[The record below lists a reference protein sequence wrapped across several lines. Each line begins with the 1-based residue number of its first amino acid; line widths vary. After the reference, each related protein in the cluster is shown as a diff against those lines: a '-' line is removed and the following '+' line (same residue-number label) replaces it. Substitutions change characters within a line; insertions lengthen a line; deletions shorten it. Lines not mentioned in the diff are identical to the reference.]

1 MTRSTPRLLGL
12 ALLFAAMAH
21 AAAPD
26 KPKPADL
33 EKLMAQYRTA
43 CITLDY
49 HLKYDRIE
57 EPYGRG
63 YRCPNCGGYHGSDMT
78 EHVTHQYPLRVPG
91 YLVDDRTVVSASLHI
106 PARFIAKVVA
116 SAGGAETAATLDG
129 WSATEDAVRF
139 SLAEPLPGTTP
150 LAFVDGAE
158 TVRQIAFSFEDGLT
172 QLNVAPLDEKSV
184 WYEELRRAFREG
196 LPSALCLDAQD
207 RAVALSIRSTVALEE
222 SYRNPNRWDW
232 LSADEM
238 AQTFARIEQTAR
250 SGVFAVRLN
259 FRVERSRERRR
270 AYRYDSD
277 SSEAPEQH
285 EVGLLV
291 APDTLAI
298 VVPLSPERLATL
310 TGLTA
315 TTQDGKE
322 VVGTFA
328 GQLRDYSIL
337 MARFEGI
344 GGTPL
349 AFDDGEPSRNLHR
362 TVIGVAPR
370 AVNNRLFLSSGTSVL
385 ESFERGYKGHLEP
398 EVPLRMSS
406 PAMVFDLEG
415 KVVAVPC
422 ALTAPTARSRYSSA
436 TTLLNGRLA
445 HAIFAAPATYLNPAN
460 TPSPDGRPL
469 PPPWFGAEL
478 QALTAEIAAERHLD
492 IPPRSDE
499 GALVSSVAPGSPA
512 AQAGLRK
519 DDILLLWGP
528 DSACQVPIEIEDEGR
543 YGGGESF
550 PWQELDEVPDQY
562 FEHIPSPWPSPRNTL
577 VDRMAAIGVGGTLH
591 LTWQR
596 GEQVMTAAVP
606 IVQGRPTYETAP
618 KHRDR
623 TLGLTVKPMT
633 DEVRRY
639 LKLDENAP
647 GVVVSA
653 ITPGSKASV
662 AGIKPYELVTKV
674 NDAPVATLDAFAEA
688 VKASPDEVRLT
699 VNRIGKDR
707 IVKMKKAANG
717 GAKKADGET
726 PTAQGGAAPA
736 QDAEEDAEEVDGAEA
751 AEDAGAVDP

>member
-1 MTRSTPRLLGL
+1 
-12 ALLFAAMAH
+12 
-21 AAAPD
+21 
-26 KPKPADL
+26 
-33 EKLMAQYRTA
+33 
-43 CITLDY
+43 
-49 HLKYDRIE
+49 
-57 EPYGRG
+57 
-63 YRCPNCGGYHGSDMT
+63 
-78 EHVTHQYPLRVPG
+78 
-91 YLVDDRTVVSASLHI
+91 
-106 PARFIAKVVA
+106 
-116 SAGGAETAATLDG
+116 
-129 WSATEDAVRF
+129 
-139 SLAEPLPGTTP
+139 
-150 LAFVDGAE
+150 
-158 TVRQIAFSFEDGLT
+158 
-172 QLNVAPLDEKSV
+172 
-184 WYEELRRAFREG
+184 
-196 LPSALCLDAQD
+196 
-207 RAVALSIRSTVALEE
+207 
-222 SYRNPNRWDW
+222 
-232 LSADEM
+232 
-238 AQTFARIEQTAR
+238 
-250 SGVFAVRLN
+250 
-259 FRVERSRERRR
+259 
-270 AYRYDSD
+270 
-277 SSEAPEQH
+277 
-285 EVGLLV
+285 
-291 APDTLAI
+291 
-298 VVPLSPERLATL
+298 
-310 TGLTA
+310 
-315 TTQDGKE
+315 
-322 VVGTFA
+322 
-328 GQLRDYSIL
+328 
-337 MARFEGI
+337 
-344 GGTPL
+344 
-349 AFDDGEPSRNLHR
+349 
-362 TVIGVAPR
+362 
-370 AVNNRLFLSSGTSVL
+370 
-385 ESFERGYKGHLEP
+385 
-398 EVPLRMSS
+398 
-406 PAMVFDLEG
+406 
-415 KVVAVPC
+415 
-422 ALTAPTARSRYSSA
+422 
-436 TTLLNGRLA
+436 LLNGRLA

-512 AQAGLRK
+512 AQAGLQK

-633 DEVRRY
+633 DEVRTY